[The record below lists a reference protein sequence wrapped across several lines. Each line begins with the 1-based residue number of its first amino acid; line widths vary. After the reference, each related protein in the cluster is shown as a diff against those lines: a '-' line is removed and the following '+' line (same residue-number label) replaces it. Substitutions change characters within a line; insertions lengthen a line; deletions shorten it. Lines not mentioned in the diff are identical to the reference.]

1 MFNMETNTINL
12 HLALQDRY
20 NQPHFTEKEIEAQ
33 RV

>member
-1 MFNMETNTINL
+1 MFSTETNTINL
-12 HLALQDRY
+12 YLALQDRY